1 MYIRRK
7 KNTSE
12 SISIYILEKQ
22 NGKQKLIKSMGLAN
36 AESDINQ
43 LESLACKEIEKLSKQ
58 RAIEFTYDQDE
69 HHIRFG
75 RKRIQAARIIVG

>member
-1 MYIRRK
+1 
-7 KNTSE
+7 
-12 SISIYILEKQ
+12 
-22 NGKQKLIKSMGLAN
+22 MGLAN

-69 HHIRFG
+69 HHIRFV

>member
-7 KNTSE
+7 KNKSG

-22 NGKQKLIKSMGLAN
+22 KGKQKLIKSMGSVN

-43 LESLACKEIEKLSKQ
+43 LES
-58 RAIEFTYDQDE
+58 
-69 HHIRFG
+69 
-75 RKRIQAARIIVG
+75 